1 MSIQVGKNARDND
14 RLTSEMSGQDY
25 WFHASDVPGAHVVM
39 KRGGDM
45 MEAARLAAIHSKAK
59 GPLVKVTMAQ
69 GTDVYKPPGAPP
81 GLVICL
87 LKKEIDI
94 RIEWK
99 G

>member
-1 MSIQVGKNARDND
+1 
-14 RLTSEMSGQDY
+14 
-25 WFHASDVPGAHVVM
+25 
-39 KRGGDM
+39 
-45 MEAARLAAIHSKAK
+45 
-59 GPLVKVTMAQ
+59 
-69 GTDVYKPPGAPP
+69 VYKPPGAPP